1 MLNYIFTSLLFQR
14 EELGSVDDSNFV
26 DTEEE
31 QPTVVVLNPGD
42 LTAEEAAKIQDE
54 QEKGQ

>member
-14 EELGSVDDSNFV
+14 EELGLDDGNFA
-26 DTEEE
+26 DTKEE

>member
-1 MLNYIFTSLLFQR
+1 MFLFQR
-14 EELGSVDDSNFV
+14 EESGPVDDSNIS